1 MCLPAGSVQVFCT
14 DIDGDG
20 YMDVVTAD
28 KSKNATTLYYNN
40 LVVATHTLPSGNNNS
55 GAHPS
60 SPYCAL
66 AYACKRLTLLLS
78 LCVQPL
84 LSPGGWAFTWTRTST
99 RPSRSS

>member
-1 MCLPAGSVQVFCT
+1 VFCT

-60 SPYCAL
+60 SP
-66 AYACKRLTLLLS
+66 LTTRWRMRASDSHSSPLCVFS
-78 LCVQPL
+78 LC
-84 LSPGGWAFTWTRTST
+84 
-99 RPSRSS
+99 

>member
-1 MCLPAGSVQVFCT
+1 MFCT

-55 GAHPS
+55 GARPS
-60 SPYCAL
+60 SP
-66 AYACKRLTLLLS
+66 LTTRWRMRASDSHPSPFS

>member
-1 MCLPAGSVQVFCT
+1 MFCT

-60 SPYCAL
+60 SP
-66 AYACKRLTLLLS
+66 LT
-78 LCVQPL
+78 
-84 LSPGGWAFTWTRTST
+84 TR
-99 RPSRSS
+99 